1 MWEKILFGALG
12 IVLVIL
18 LVSSGYA
25 KRKAD
30 FDTKRKLGKS
40 VLDDFDAERKE
51 IDNLMKQKSNF
62 TIL

>member
-1 MWEKILFGALG
+1 MWEKILFGALA
-12 IVLVIL
+12 IVLIIL

-51 IDNLMKQKSNF
+51 IDNLMK
-62 TIL
+62 